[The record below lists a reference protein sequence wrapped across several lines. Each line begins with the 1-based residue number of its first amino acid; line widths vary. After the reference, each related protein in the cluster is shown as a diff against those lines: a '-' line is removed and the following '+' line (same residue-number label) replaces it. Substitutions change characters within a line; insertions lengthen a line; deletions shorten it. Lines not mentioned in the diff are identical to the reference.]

1 MAPAGDTRASI
12 LHALERDAELLV
24 VHQLDLVAQIEA
36 QLRAVHHAM
45 RRIERLRSA
54 RLRVGAELSNGGREA
69 MLTGLSAEV
78 AELDKHL
85 SEEHQCCRVMQETIT
100 HMQERL
106 AALKQTAT
114 QLDRLQGAD
123 SPS

>member
-1 MAPAGDTRASI
+1 MAHADDTRAST
-12 LHALERDAELLV
+12 LQAFERDAELLV

-45 RRIERLRSA
+45 RRIEQLRGT
-54 RLRVGAELSNGGREA
+54 RLRVGAELSNRERQT
-69 MLTGLSAEV
+69 MLTGLSTEV

-85 SEEHQCCRVMQETIT
+85 SEEHQCCRLMQDTIAQ
-100 HMQERL
+100 MQERL

-114 QLDRLQGAD
+114 RLDRLRDAD
-123 SPS
+123 SAS

>member
-1 MAPAGDTRASI
+1 MAHTDDTRAST
-12 LHALERDAELLV
+12 LRAFERDAELLV

-45 RRIERLRSA
+45 RRIERLRGT
-54 RLRVGAELSNGGREA
+54 RLRVGAELSNGERHT

-78 AELDKHL
+78 VELDKHL
-85 SEEHQCCRVMQETIT
+85 SEERQCCHLMQDTIT
-100 HMQERL
+100 QMQERL

-114 QLDRLQGAD
+114 KLGRLRDAD
-123 SPS
+123 SAS